1 MASVLRMPGVSADVT
16 EATLADWAVQ
26 PGAPVKRGDVVA
38 SVETDKAVVE
48 LEAEEDAVLLKTF
61 ASAGD
66 AVPVG
71 GPIAVFVQ
79 PGEEARGEDSILAE
93 LGLGPQGSGPVSP
106 ADEERSQDSL
116 VPGATPEIE
125 HTADQVVTGGNA
137 GRRLFASPLARRM
150 AAQAGLRIE
159 ELEGSGPG
167 GRIRRRDIEEA
178 LGRCGL
184 AAPADGEPVGTA
196 GGAASPGRTPAP
208 ARALPRPAAVASDAY
223 TDIPHTRFRRAA
235 ASALTASKQQV
246 PHYYLKATCRVD
258 RLLELR
264 ATANAAD
271 DLKIT
276 INDFIVRAAGLA
288 MMDVPDMNVIWTPD
302 AVRRFES
309 ADIAVAVASERGLI
323 TPVVRSVQS
332 RTLSDISATIK
343 DLAARAGA
351 GSLKQQELEGG
362 SLAVSNLG
370 MFGIEEFAAIIN
382 PPQAGILAVGAATSQ
397 PVETDDGGIGFAK
410 FIKVV
415 LSVDHRPVDGA
426 IAARWLGRFKELV
439 ESPFRLLV

>member
-1 MASVLRMPGVSADVT
+1 VSADVT
-16 EATLADWAVQ
+16 EAILADWVVQ
-26 PGAPVKRGDVVA
+26 PGAQVKQGDVVA

-93 LGLGPQGSGPVSP
+93 LGLGPQGSGPVSS

-150 AAQAGLRIE
+150 AAEAGLRIE

-178 LGRCGL
+178 LGRRGPT
-184 AAPADGEPVGTA
+184 APADGEPAGTA
-196 GGAASPGRTPAP
+196 SQATPAGAASPGRTPAP
-208 ARALPRPAAVASDAY
+208 ARVLARPAAVASDAY

-246 PHYYLKATCRVD
+246 PHFYLKATCRVD

-264 ATANAAD
+264 ATANATG

-288 MMDVPDMNVIWTPD
+288 MVDVPDMNVIWTPD

-309 ADIAVAVASERGLI
+309 VDIAVAVASERGLI

-382 PPQAGILAVGAATSQ
+382 PPQAGILAVGAATSL
-397 PVETDDGGIGFAK
+397 PVETGDGGIGFAK
-410 FIKVV
+410 FVKVV

-439 ESPFRLLV
+439 ENPFRLLV